1 MKTLIHRVGVRL
13 AVIAMM
19 AACAGS
25 ALAADD
31 DVNQIFQMG
40 RAAYYKGDMET
51 AYQLLKQVEARNPK
65 HFETKALLAQ
75 IRSQM
80 KPDTGSLKRTYESVI
95 LPKVEFSEVTVEEAM
110 EGLRALAKGATAGK
124 VMPNIIVKDPA
135 LNAKTLSLNLHNVPL
150 TEAIQYVASIA
161 GARVTYDKHAAMIVP
176 ASATAGN

>member
-1 MKTLIHRVGVRL
+1 M
-13 AVIAMM
+13 VISMM

-25 ALAADD
+25 ALAAD

-80 KPDTGSLKRTYESVI
+80 KPATESLKRTYESVI
-95 LPKVEFSEVTVEEAM
+95 LPKVEFSEVTVEEAI
-110 EGLRALAKGATAGK
+110 EGLRALSKTATEGK

-135 LNAKTLSLNLHNVPL
+135 LNAKTLSLNLRNVPL
-150 TEAIQYVASIA
+150 TEALQYVASIA
-161 GARVTYDKHAAMIVP
+161 GARVTYDKHTAMIVS